1 MFKQTNKNWRHGTE
15 SWAVN
20 MDTASDNDSDEGS
33 IGGNAGN
40 ELGMDLTGILFGNID
55 SEGKLMD
62 DDDEKGHIFDAE
74 LRENLSS
81 LSK

>member
-1 MFKQTNKNWRHGTE
+1 
-15 SWAVN
+15 

-62 DDDEKGHIFDAE
+62 DGDEKGHIFDAE